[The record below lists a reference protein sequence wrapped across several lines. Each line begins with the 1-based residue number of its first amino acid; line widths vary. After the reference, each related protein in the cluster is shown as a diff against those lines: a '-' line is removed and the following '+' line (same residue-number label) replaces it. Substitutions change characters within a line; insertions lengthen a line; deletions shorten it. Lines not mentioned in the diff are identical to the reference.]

1 MGHSLPRAG
10 VEVGGGASLGTDS
23 PIQGR
28 EAGHRPKEGWAAA
41 FGEEGN
47 PKRSYVTALLHLLI
61 SWSYSETRN
70 LMNNLMTCFMVQ
82 APFWKISLSPVSG
95 IFFNFFFKFF
105 ILKEPS

>member
-41 FGEEGN
+41 FGEGGN

-95 IFFNFFFKFF
+95 IFFNFFF
-105 ILKEPS
+105 